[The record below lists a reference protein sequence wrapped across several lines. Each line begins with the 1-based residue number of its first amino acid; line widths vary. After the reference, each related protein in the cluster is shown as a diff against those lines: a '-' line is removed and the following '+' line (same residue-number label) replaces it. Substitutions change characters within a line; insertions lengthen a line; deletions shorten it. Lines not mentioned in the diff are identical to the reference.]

1 MTSPFV
7 FAGMETQYTGTSNE
21 YTSFYGEGGYVFN
34 FDENLKLKDMSQDLT
49 LREFLYATAREGNEN
64 QLGLFSLDWV
74 MYNANYD
81 CFIYVALL
89 FKYLP
94 NGELQITEKVTSVR
108 AVPMLN

>member
-1 MTSPFV
+1 MVPELTSPFV
-7 FAGMETQYTGTSNE
+7 FAGIETQYIGVSNE
-21 YTSFYGEGGYVFN
+21 YDSFYGEGGYVFN
-34 FDENLKLKDMSQDLT
+34 FDENYNLKDKSRNLS
-49 LREFLYATAREGNEN
+49 LRQFLFATAQEGNQN

-94 NGELQITEKVTSVR
+94 NGELKITQ
-108 AVPMLN
+108 